1 MNSIELKT
9 LIKESLQEV
18 LAEGKNQDPTKEEMM
33 HFLQQQFGRYGE
45 EGFADSS
52 EIAMYWF
59 ANHYHGGQWSNL
71 YSVLSTSQ
79 FSPGPISRGP
89 EPESMEAD
97 MYQALEAQFGGKEHQ
112 HGTESPHSGE
122 DDSSADVMQETPTF
136 QSFPACHHRHFSLKD
151 DGSYECTDC
160 GKAMT
165 GDEKEEPSLQE
176 DGAAGGGTGMGMS
189 VTGAVQG
196 YSTPNAF
203 RKKKVK
209 ENEQP
214 EPYDAETDQFAPGP
228 RSRTSEVSPENKF
241 NAEID
246 QLKKQYPTL
255 SFGYIGNI
263 WNERGMPKDDR
274 AWYVFN
280 GRTKFG
286 GYSTKDLPAMWDRW
300 QKHKEK
306 FLKGE
311 KGPTMEAQ
319 SPSFTTHYAV
329 SGLEQIPDS
338 THASKKEALLAAAE
352 FLKGYVTQKSKAAG
366 EKLVKIDNGYAIKH
380 ISGGTVA
387 IATVEPQ
394 TVNHGA
400 SSLAEAPQPQN
411 YFERLD
417 QALTAVEEYVIK
429 NRIQVDTAE
438 HPPNEVD
445 PHGIREPFLY
455 GGIPYGQTKQADYK
469 LMAYKGQKTRKYMH
483 VVIYRTEQGRY
494 ELNVYTL

>member
-311 KGPTMEAQ
+311 KGPTMEAAG
-319 SPSFTTHYAV
+319 SERKPIPSKVNKAEV
-329 SGLEQIPDS
+329 QK
-338 THASKKEALLAAAE
+338 ALAAIGQMKNHEWRPLLDRARKNYQL
-352 FLKGYVTQKSKAAG
+352 FPDDGNDPQKLN
-366 EKLVKIDNGYAIKH
+366 LVMALQYMDERNP
-380 ISGGTVA
+380 S
-387 IATVEPQ
+387 Q
-394 TVNHGA
+394 RSMN
-400 SSLAEAPQPQN
+400 EAPQSETH
-411 YFERLD
+411 FERLD

-469 LMAYKGQKTRKYMH
+469 LLAYKGQKTRKYMH

>member
-1 MNSIELKT
+1 MNSSKLKA

-18 LAEGKNQDPTKEEMM
+18 LAEDSAPYHCPQCGAKVTPEKPFPCSHCLPPVQEGLVEGKIQDPTRDEMM
-33 HFLQQQFGRYGE
+33 KFLHDQFGRYGE
-45 EGFADSS
+45 EGFADSA
-52 EIAMYWF
+52 EVAMYWF

-79 FSPGPISRGP
+79 FSPGPIANGP
-89 EPESMEAD
+89 QPESMEAD
-97 MYQALEAQFGGKEHQ
+97 MYQALEAEFGGNEHQ
-112 HGTESPHSGE
+112 HGTESPHPGE
-122 DDSSADVMQETPTF
+122 DAADVM
-136 QSFPACHHRHFSLKD
+136 
-151 DGSYECTDC
+151 
-160 GKAMT
+160 
-165 GDEKEEPSLQE
+165 QE

-203 RKKKVK
+203 RKKKIK
-209 ENEQP
+209 EEGQP

-228 RSRTSEVSPENKF
+228 RDRTSDTSAQRPV
-241 NAEID
+241 
-246 QLKKQYPTL
+246 
-255 SFGYIGNI
+255 
-263 WNERGMPKDDR
+263 
-274 AWYVFN
+274 
-280 GRTKFG
+280 
-286 GYSTKDLPAMWDRW
+286 
-300 QKHKEK
+300 
-306 FLKGE
+306 KG
-311 KGPTMEAQ
+311 AQ
-319 SPSFTTHYAV
+319 SFTTHYAV

-352 FLKGYVTQKSKAAG
+352 FLKGYVTPKSKAAG

-380 ISGGTVA
+380 IAGGTVA
-387 IATVEPQ
+387 IATVKPN
-394 TVNHGA
+394 TLHHGP
-400 SSLAEAPQPQN
+400 SLAEAPQAETH
-411 YFERLD
+411 FERLD

-469 LMAYKGQKTRKYMH
+469 LLAYKGQKTRKYMH

>member
-1 MNSIELKT
+1 MNNIELKA

-18 LAEGKNQDPTKEEMM
+18 LAERKSQDPTRDEMM
-33 HFLQQQFGRYGE
+33 KFLHDQFGRYGE
-45 EGFADSS
+45 EGFADSA
-52 EIAMYWF
+52 EAAMYWF

-79 FSPGPISRGP
+79 FSPGPIANGP

-97 MYQALEAQFGGKEHQ
+97 MYQALEAEFGGKEHQ
-112 HGTESPHSGE
+112 HGTESPHPGE
-122 DDSSADVMQETPTF
+122 GDEADMME
-136 QSFPACHHRHFSLKD
+136 
-151 DGSYECTDC
+151 
-160 GKAMT
+160 MT
-165 GDEKEEPSLQE
+165 G
-176 DGAAGGGTGMGMS
+176 
-189 VTGAVQG
+189 TGAVAG
-196 YSTPNAF
+196 YSTPHAF
-203 RKKKVK
+203 KKKK
-209 ENEQP
+209 FNEEGQP

-228 RSRTSEVSPENKF
+228 RDRTSEVSPQDKF
-241 NAEID
+241 NAEIE
-246 QLKKQYPTL
+246 QLKKQYPNI
-255 SFGYIGNI
+255 SFGYIGNM
-263 WNERGMPKDDR
+263 WNEPGMPKDDLS
-274 AWYVFN
+274 WYVFF
-280 GRTKFG
+280 GRNKFG
-286 GYSTKDLPAMWDRW
+286 GYATKDLPLMWDRW

-311 KGPTMEAQ
+311 KGPTMESQ
-319 SPSFTTHYAV
+319 SQSFTTHYAV

-352 FLKGYVTQKSKAAG
+352 FLKGYVTTKSKAAG

-380 ISGGTVA
+380 VGGGTVA
-387 IATVEPQ
+387 IATVEPK
-394 TVNHGA
+394 TLHHGA
-400 SSLAEAPQPQN
+400 SLAEAPQSETT
-411 YFERLD
+411 FERLD

-455 GGIPYGQTKQADYK
+455 DGIPYGQTKQADYK
-469 LMAYKGQKTRKYMH
+469 LMAYKNQKTRKYMH